1 VTPGCIDVH
10 SHGREGLEAQLNR
23 AERSERYEHHRRGG
37 AAALQISRFTP
48 DPALE
53 GQTIADLARTSRESP
68 EEVAL
73 DLLARGGAGLVSFNM
88 SERDIEQIMKQPFT
102 MTSTDGDLVPM
113 GEGKP
118 HPRAYGAFPRKLR
131 LYVRERRVLDWP
143 SAIRSM
149 THLPPWCSA

>member
-1 VTPGCIDVH
+1 VRRNI
-10 SHGREGLEAQLNR
+10 A
-23 AERSERYEHHRRGG
+23 RRGG

-53 GQTIADLARTSRESP
+53 GQTIADLARTSGESP

>member
-1 VTPGCIDVH
+1 
-10 SHGREGLEAQLNR
+10 
-23 AERSERYEHHRRGG
+23 
-37 AAALQISRFTP
+37 
-48 DPALE
+48 
-53 GQTIADLARTSRESP
+53 
-68 EEVAL
+68 
-73 DLLARGGAGLVSFNM
+73 
-88 SERDIEQIMKQPFT
+88 